1 MGALKEQL
9 ESIKEKN
16 QELEDEISEKEEAS
30 TKQHRFMLSLDKK
43 YRELQSRHIKPKEDL
58 AAKKTVEEK
67 EYEILVKANESQK
80 NKLKREKLIAEK
92 TIKELK
98 NEVDELEV
106 KVKETEKENKMNSDK
121 IKELQKKVKH
131 NQLKPIERTESS
143 GGDRKEEQKKPVE
156 QPPPKKK
163 QRAPAKVDFCI
174 YYIYYFL
181 TLFV

>member
-1 MGALKEQL
+1 MDL
-9 ESIKEKN
+9 EE
-16 QELEDEISEKEEAS
+16 EIADKEEAS

-43 YRELQSRHIKPKEDL
+43 YRELQSRHLKPKEDPASL
-58 AAKKTVEEK
+58 KKTAEEK

-80 NKLKREKLIAEK
+80 NKLKREKMIAEK

-131 NQLKPIERTESS
+131 NQLKPIERTASS
-143 GGDRKEEQKKPVE
+143 GADGRKEEQKKPVE
-156 QPPPKKK
+156 QAPPPKKK
-163 QRAPAKVDFCI
+163 QPPPKVHSI
-174 YYIYYFL
+174 
-181 TLFV
+181 